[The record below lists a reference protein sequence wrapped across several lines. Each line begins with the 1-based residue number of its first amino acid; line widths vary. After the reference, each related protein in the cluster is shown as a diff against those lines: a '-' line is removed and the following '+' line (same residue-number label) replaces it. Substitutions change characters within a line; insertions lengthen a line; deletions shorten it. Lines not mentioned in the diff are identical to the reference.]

1 MTTDRIQQIVSVI
14 RDMLS
19 RGPVSLGQVTFI
31 GLEEARK
38 RLGEADWR
46 RHQVKIRDSV
56 ETVLAEHCT
65 KADAFIRSADDQY
78 LVVFSA
84 ISEEAAAVRAAAIA
98 NSINSVLF
106 GEQMFDGIR
115 VHATVTGID
124 ELSHSTAATVN
135 EVIEALRRKAIEH
148 ARSTGGNPDETLS
161 LSLERAGRRAKLRRS
176 LARPQ
181 EPPVRFLFNPYW
193 HVPTSR
199 VATFRCTAQKQLP
212 RGGGTLR
219 DYAILGRS
227 ASPGD
232 ILQFDIDVLEEAL
245 LALTFA
251 VRKGLRV
258 HLVIQLHFETVA
270 SRSGQAEL
278 RDVLRPAPQP
288 LRNLIS
294 FNLSAVPSGIPGGR
308 LAEIG
313 QLLHGF
319 GTHLSVDMEPDLT
332 VEACRDLMDKFSA
345 AGIRFISYRMPDA
358 ADDAA
363 VRKAAAVIRDA
374 GLRNLGGAVRNV
386 TRDRDIAAL
395 AAAGYEYIA
404 GHVIGRSSE
413 FLPEPYRT
421 GFDADVISFPL
432 ED

>member
-1 MTTDRIQQIVSVI
+1 MTDTIQQIVTTI
-14 RDMLS
+14 RNMLA
-19 RGPVSLGQVTFI
+19 RGPLSLGQVTFI

-38 RLGEADWR
+38 RLGEADWQ
-46 RHQVKIRDSV
+46 RHREKIRTSV
-56 ETVLAEHCT
+56 EGVLSEHCT
-65 KADAFIRSADDQY
+65 KADAFIRSAEDQY
-78 LVVFSA
+78 LVVFSGV
-84 ISEEAAAVRAAAIA
+84 SEEAAAVRAAAIA
-98 NSINSVLF
+98 SSVNSMLF
-106 GEQMFDGIR
+106 GDQAFDGIR

-124 ELSHSTAATVN
+124 NLSHSTPATVA
-135 EVIEALRRKAIEH
+135 EVIEALRQDAV
-148 ARSTGGNPDETLS
+148 ARTKSGGGSPDDRLS
-161 LSLERAGRRAKLRRS
+161 LALERAGRRAKLRRS

-181 EPPVRFLFNPYW
+181 EPPLRYLFNPYW

-219 DYAILGRS
+219 DYAILGS
-227 ASPGD
+227 APSPGD

-278 RDVLRPAPQP
+278 REVLRPAPQP
-288 LRNLIS
+288 LRNLVS
-294 FNLSAVPSGIPGGR
+294 FNLSGVPTGIPGSR
-308 LAEIG
+308 LGEIG

-319 GTHLSVDMEPDLT
+319 GTHLSVDLEPDLPI
-332 VEACRDLMDKFSA
+332 EACQEMMGKFSE
-345 AGIRFISYRMPDA
+345 AGIRFISYRLPTKVEDS
-358 ADDAA
+358 D
-363 VRKAAAVIRDA
+363 VRKAATVIRDA
-374 GLRNLGGAVRNV
+374 GLRRLGGAVRNLMRPGDV
-386 TRDRDIAAL
+386 TAL

-404 GHVIGRSSE
+404 GPVIGRSAE

-421 GFDADVISFPL
+421 DIDEDVVMFPL
-432 ED
+432 QD